1 MLFDTP
7 IESLPATSPVTI
19 HRFKTLGINT
29 YSDLL
34 NYFPFRYEDYSLIT
48 PIARIQ
54 EGEVVTV
61 KGMIIHSKNEMTRR
75 GFRLQKITMQDES
88 GRLTLTWI
96 NQPYLIHI
104 LKEGMTIFVA
114 GEVVRFAGKI
124 SVQPNEWEL
133 AKEETI
139 HTNRIVPVYSEIR
152 GLSSKT
158 IREKI
163 FHVTSHLKNT
173 SEPLDNL
180 PNEVLKFNNI
190 VTQHDAYIGVHFPQS
205 KSHLIESRR
214 RLSFDE
220 LLSLH
225 MYSQMIRR
233 EWQQKKV
240 SHSFS
245 LDKKKEEM
253 VTSFIKTFP
262 FKLTDDQNASIKE
275 ITQDIMKAH
284 PMNRFLQGDVGS
296 GKTVVAATAAYISY
310 LNGFQTLIMAP
321 TEILAT
327 QHYQTIQRLFKTLPL
342 KIAIQTGSQKSMKS
356 EGGTFDIIIGTQ
368 ALLTS
373 SLTFD
378 RVGLVVIDE
387 QHRFGV
393 AQRSLLKEKGKEP
406 HLLTMTATPI
416 PRTLALTLYGDLDL
430 STITQM
436 PLGRLPIKTFL
447 VPLAKRTAAYAWIEK
462 KVKEEHVQVFIICPL
477 IEESESETLQ
487 TVKAAKKEYEHLKN
501 EVFNGLRVSLLHGK
515 LKPREKEQIMKEF
528 SEGKTDILVSTSV
541 VEVGIDIPNATIMII
556 EGAERF
562 GLAQLHQLRGRI
574 GRGKLQSYCYL
585 FSEMLDETKLK
596 RLQFF
601 AGTNNGVKLAEYDL
615 GQRGAGNIFGTKQHG
630 YLKLK
635 IASLS
640 DIPLM
645 QQTKH
650 AALYILEKYP
660 HLYSQSML
668 QNQIEK
674 VKIANN

>member
-1 MLFDTP
+1 MLLDTP
-7 IESLPATSPVTI
+7 IESLPATSPVTL
-19 HRFKTLGINT
+19 HRFKTLGIDT

-34 NYFPFRYEDYSLIT
+34 NYFPFRYENYSFIT
-48 PIARIQ
+48 PITRIQ
-54 EGEVVTV
+54 EGEVVTI
-61 KGMIIHSKNEMTRR
+61 KGMIIQSKNEITKR
-75 GFRLQKITMQDES
+75 GFRLQKITIQDES
-88 GRLTLTWI
+88 ARLTLTWI

-114 GEVVRFAGKI
+114 GDVVRFAGKI
-124 SVQPNEWEL
+124 TLQPHEWEL

-158 IREKI
+158 IREKV
-163 FHVTSHLKNT
+163 FHVILHLRNT
-173 SEPLDNL
+173 AEPHDQM
-180 PNEVLKFNNI
+180 PGEVVKFNNI
-190 VTQHDAYIGVHFPQS
+190 LSQHEAYIGVHFPKS
-205 KSHLIESRR
+205 KTHLAESRR

-220 LLSLH
+220 LLGLH
-225 MYSQMIRR
+225 MYSQMVRR
-233 EWQQKKV
+233 EWQKKNV
-240 SHSFS
+240 KHPFIINEDRG
-245 LDKKKEEM
+245 LKID
-253 VTSFIKTFP
+253 SFIKTLP
-262 FKLTDDQNASIKE
+262 FELTGDQKISIDE
-275 ITQDIMKAH
+275 IRKDLLKTH

-296 GKTVVAATAAYISY
+296 GKTVVAAVAAYVSY
-310 LNGFQTLIMAP
+310 LNGYQTLIMAP

-327 QHYQTIQRLFKTLPL
+327 QHYHTVQKLFKSLPL
-342 KIAIQTGSQKSMKS
+342 KIAIQTGSQKSMKK
-356 EGGTFDIIIGTQ
+356 GDTYDIIIGTQ

-373 SLTFD
+373 SLAFD
-378 RVGLVVIDE
+378 KVGLVVIDE

-447 VPLAKRTAAYAWIEK
+447 VPLTKRAAAYNWIEK

-477 IEESESETLQ
+477 IEESESETLF
-487 TVKAAKKEYEHLKN
+487 TVRAAKKEYEHLKN
-501 EVFNGLRVSLLHGK
+501 EVFKGLNVSLLHGK
-515 LKPREKEQIMKEF
+515 LKPREKELIMKKF
-528 SEGKTDILVSTSV
+528 LEGKTDILVSTSV

-562 GLAQLHQLRGRI
+562 GLAQLHQLRGRV
-574 GRGKLQSYCYL
+574 GRGNVQSYCYL
-585 FSEMLDETKLK
+585 FSEIQDESKLN
-596 RLQFF
+596 RLHFF
-601 AGTNNGVKLAEYDL
+601 AETSNGVKLAEYDL

-640 DIPLM
+640 DIGLM
-645 QQTKH
+645 KQAKN
-650 AALYILEKYP
+650 AAIYILEKYP
-660 HLYSQSML
+660 HLFSLSSM
-668 QNQIEK
+668 QKQIES

>member
-1 MLFDTP
+1 MLLDTP
-7 IESLPATSPVTI
+7 IESLPATSPVTL
-19 HRFKTLGINT
+19 HRFKTLDINT
-29 YSDLL
+29 YFDLL

-61 KGMIIHSKNEMTRR
+61 KGMIIQSKNEITKR
-75 GFRLQKITMQDES
+75 GFRLQKITIQDES
-88 GRLTLTWI
+88 ARLTLTWI
-96 NQPYLIHI
+96 NQPYLVHV
-104 LKEGMTIFVA
+104 LKEGMSIYVA

-124 SVQPNEWEL
+124 SLQPNEWEL

-139 HTNRIVPVYSEIR
+139 HTNRIIPIYSEIR

-158 IREKI
+158 IREKM
-163 FHVTSHLKNT
+163 FHIISHLKNT
-173 SEPLDNL
+173 GEPLDHL
-180 PNEVLKFNNI
+180 PGEVIKFNN
-190 VTQHDAYIGVHFPQS
+190 VLTQHEAYRGVHFPQS
-205 KSHLIESRR
+205 KDHLIQSRR

-225 MYSQMIRR
+225 MYSQMVRR
-233 EWQQKKV
+233 EWQKKNV
-240 SHSFS
+240 KHPFVIDEVRE
-245 LDKKKEEM
+245 LKID
-253 VTSFIKTFP
+253 SFIKALP
-262 FKLTDDQNASIKE
+262 FELTGDQKISIDE
-275 ITQDIMKAH
+275 IKQDLLKSH

-296 GKTVVAATAAYISY
+296 GKTVVAAVAAYISY
-310 LNGFQTLIMAP
+310 LNGYQTLIMAP
-321 TEILAT
+321 TEILAS
-327 QHYQTIQRLFKTLPL
+327 QHYQTIQKLFRLLPL
-342 KIAIQTGSQKSMKS
+342 KVAIQTSSQKSMKK
-356 EGGTFDIIIGTQ
+356 GQIYDIIIGTQ

-378 RVGLVVIDE
+378 KVGLVVIDE

-436 PLGRLPIKTFL
+436 PLGRLPIRTFL
-447 VPLAKRTAAYAWIEK
+447 VPLEKRTAAYAWIGK
-462 KVKEEHVQVFIICPL
+462 QVKEEKTQVFIICPL

-487 TVKAAKKEYEHLKN
+487 TVKAAKKEFEYLKN
-501 EVFNGLRVSLLHGK
+501 VIFKDLNVSLLHGK
-515 LKPREKEQIMKEF
+515 LKPREKEGIMKEF
-528 SEGKTDILVSTSV
+528 SAGKTDVLVSTSV
-541 VEVGIDIPNATIMII
+541 VEVGIDIPNASIMII

-574 GRGKLQSYCYL
+574 GRGSAQSYCYL
-585 FSEMLDETKLK
+585 FSEVQEESKVK
-596 RLQFF
+596 RLHFF
-601 AGTNNGVKLAEYDL
+601 ASTSNGVKLAEYDL

-635 IASLS
+635 IASLGNFE
-640 DIPLM
+640 LM
-645 QQTKH
+645 KQAKS

-660 HLYSQSML
+660 YLFSLSSIQK
-668 QNQIEK
+668 QIEE

>member
-1 MLFDTP
+1 METP
-7 IESLPATSPVTI
+7 IESLPATSPVTL

-29 YSDLL
+29 YFDLL
-34 NYFPFRYEDYSLIT
+34 NYFPFRHEDYSLIT
-48 PIARIQ
+48 PISRIQ

-61 KGMIIHSKNEMTRR
+61 KGVIIQSKNEITRR
-75 GFRLQKITMQDES
+75 GFRLQKITIQDES

-96 NQPYLIHI
+96 NQPYLIHV
-104 LKEGMTIFVA
+104 LKEGMTVFVA

-124 SVQPNEWEL
+124 SIQPDQWEV

-158 IREKI
+158 IREKV
-163 FHVTSHLKNT
+163 FHVVSHLKNT
-173 SEPLDNL
+173 DEPHDHM
-180 PNEVLKFNNI
+180 PGEVVKFNNI
-190 VTQHDAYIGVHFPQS
+190 LSLHQAYIGVHFPES
-205 KSHLIESRR
+205 KTHLIASRK
-214 RLSFDE
+214 RLGFDE

-225 MYSQMIRR
+225 LYSQMTRR
-233 EWQQKKV
+233 EWQQKKAT
-240 SHSFS
+240 HHFL
-245 LDKKKEEM
+245 LDNKKKLLIEK
-253 VTSFIKTFP
+253 FINSLP
-262 FKLTDDQNASIKE
+262 FELTDDQKTSIDE
-275 ITQDIMKAH
+275 IKLDLLKTH

-296 GKTVVAATAAYISY
+296 GKTVVAAIAAYLSY

-327 QHYQTIQRLFKTLPL
+327 QHYQTIQKLFKSLPL
-342 KIAIQTGSQKSMKS
+342 KIAIQTGSHKSMKK
-356 EGGTFDIIIGTQ
+356 GGVYDIIIGTQ

-378 RVGLVVIDE
+378 KVGLVVIDE

-447 VPLAKRTAAYAWIEK
+447 VPLAKRMAAYTWIEK
-462 KVKEEHVQVFIICPL
+462 KVREEKVQVFIICPL

-501 EVFNGLRVSLLHGK
+501 EVFKNLKVSLLHGK
-515 LKPREKEQIMKEF
+515 LKPREKELVMKEF
-528 SEGKTDILVSTSV
+528 SDGKTDILVSTSV
-541 VEVGIDIPNATIMII
+541 VEVGIDIPNASIMII

-574 GRGKLQSYCYL
+574 GRGTVQSYCYL
-585 FSEMLDETKLK
+585 FSEIQDESKLK
-596 RLQFF
+596 RLHFF

-615 GQRGAGNIFGTKQHG
+615 GQRGSGNIFGTKQHG

-640 DIPLM
+640 DIELM
-645 QQTKH
+645 RQAKS
-650 AALYILEKYP
+650 AAKYILEKYP
-660 HLYSQSML
+660 HLFSLSTMQK
-668 QNQIEK
+668 QIEE
-674 VKIANN
+674 VRIANN

>member
-1 MLFDTP
+1 MLLDTP

-19 HRFKTLGINT
+19 HRFKTLSINT

-54 EGEVVTV
+54 EGEIVTV
-61 KGMIIHSKNEMTRR
+61 KGMIIQSKNEITRR
-75 GFRLQKITMQDES
+75 GFRLQKITIQDES
-88 GRLTLTWI
+88 ARLTLTWI
-96 NQPYLIHI
+96 NQPYLIHV
-104 LKEGMTIFVA
+104 LKEGMTVFVA

-124 SVQPNEWEL
+124 TLQPSEWEL
-133 AKEETI
+133 TKDETI
-139 HTNRIVPVYSEIR
+139 HTNRIVPIYSEIR

-158 IREKI
+158 IREKV
-163 FHVTSHLKNT
+163 FHIISHLKNT
-173 SEPLDNL
+173 GEPHDQM
-180 PNEVLKFNNI
+180 PDEVIKFNNI
-190 VTQHDAYIGVHFPQS
+190 LLLHQAYMGVHFPES
-205 KSHLIESRR
+205 KTHLVASRR
-214 RLSFDE
+214 RLGFDE

-225 MYSQMIRR
+225 LYSQMTRK
-233 EWQQKKV
+233 EWQQKKAT
-240 SHSFS
+240 HHF
-245 LDKKKEEM
+245 LLDDKKKLLIEK
-253 VTSFIKTFP
+253 FINSLP
-262 FKLTDDQNASIKE
+262 FKLTDDQKTSIDE
-275 ITQDIMKAH
+275 IKHDLLKTH

-296 GKTVVAATAAYISY
+296 GKTVVAAIAAYISY

-327 QHYQTIQRLFKTLPL
+327 QHYQTIQKLFKSLPL
-342 KIAIQTGSQKSMKS
+342 KIAIQTGSQKSMKK
-356 EGGTFDIIIGTQ
+356 GAVYDIIIGTQ

-436 PLGRLPIKTFL
+436 PLGRLSIKAFL

-487 TVKAAKKEYEHLKN
+487 TVKAAKKEFEHLKN
-501 EVFNGLRVSLLHGK
+501 EVFKNLKVSLLHGK
-515 LKPREKEQIMKEF
+515 LKPREKELIMKEF
-528 SEGKTDILVSTSV
+528 SEGRTDILVSTSV

-574 GRGKLQSYCYL
+574 GRGSVQSYCYL
-585 FSEMLDETKLK
+585 FSEIQDESKLK
-596 RLQFF
+596 RLHFF
-601 AGTNNGVKLAEYDL
+601 SATNNGVKLAEYDL
-615 GQRGAGNIFGTKQHG
+615 GLRGAGNIFGTKQHG

-640 DIPLM
+640 DIELM
-645 QQTKH
+645 KQAKN

-660 HLYSQSML
+660 HLFSLSEMQKHVEE
-668 QNQIEK
+668 I
-674 VKIANN
+674 KIANN

>member
-1 MLFDTP
+1 MLLDTP
-7 IESLPATSPVTI
+7 IEALPTTSPVTI
-19 HRFKTLGINT
+19 SRFKTLCINT

-61 KGMIIHSKNEMTRR
+61 KGMIVQSKNEMTRR
-75 GFRLQKITMQDES
+75 GFRLQKITIQDES
-88 GRLTLTWI
+88 ARLTITWI

-124 SVQPNEWEL
+124 SIQPHEWEL

-158 IREKI
+158 IREKL
-163 FHVTSHLKNT
+163 FHIITHLKNT
-173 SEPLDNL
+173 SEPIDQL
-180 PNEVLKFNNI
+180 PREVLEFNH
-190 VTQHDAYIGVHFPQS
+190 VLTQHEAYIGVHFPKS
-205 KSHLIESRR
+205 KNHLIESRR
-214 RLSFDE
+214 SLSFDE
-220 LLSLH
+220 LLGLH
-225 MYSQMIRR
+225 IYSQMVRR
-233 EWQQKKV
+233 EWQRKNVK
-240 SHSFS
+240 HP
-245 LDKKKEEM
+245 
-253 VTSFIKTFP
+253 FIIDEGRRLKIDEFINALP
-262 FKLTDDQNASIKE
+262 FELTGDQIVAIDE
-275 ITQDIMKAH
+275 IRQDLLKRH

-296 GKTVVAATAAYISY
+296 GKTVVAAVASYISY

-327 QHYQTIQRLFKTLPL
+327 QHYQTIKKLFNSFPL
-342 KIAIQTGSQKSMKS
+342 KIAIQTGSQKSMKK
-356 EGGTFDIIIGTQ
+356 GDKYDIIIGTQ

-378 RVGLVVIDE
+378 KVGLVVIDE

-447 VPLAKRTAAYAWIEK
+447 VPLEKRTAAYSWIQK
-462 KVKEEHVQVFIICPL
+462 KVKEERVQVFIICPL
-477 IEESESETLQ
+477 IEESESETLL
-487 TVKAAKKEYEHLKN
+487 TVKAAKKEFEHLKN
-501 EVFNGLRVSLLHGK
+501 DVFKDLTVSLLHGK
-515 LKPREKEQIMKEF
+515 LKPREKELIMKEF

-574 GRGKLQSYCYL
+574 GRGSAQSYCYL
-585 FSEMLDETKLK
+585 FSEIREEDKLK
-596 RLQFF
+596 RLHFF
-601 AGTNNGVKLAEYDL
+601 AATNNGVKLAEYDL

-640 DIPLM
+640 DVQLM
-645 QQTKH
+645 KQAKG

-660 HLYSQSML
+660 HLFSLSSIQK
-668 QNQIEK
+668 QVEEAR
-674 VKIANN
+674 IANN

>member
-1 MLFDTP
+1 MLLETP

-19 HRFKTLGINT
+19 HRFKTLGINA
-29 YSDLL
+29 YADLL

-61 KGMIIHSKNEMTRR
+61 KGMITQSKNEITRR
-75 GFRLQKITMQDES
+75 GFRLQKITIQDES

-96 NQPYLIHI
+96 NQPYLIHV

-124 SVQPNEWEL
+124 SLQPNEWEL
-133 AKEETI
+133 AREETI

-158 IREKI
+158 IREKV
-163 FHVTSHLKNT
+163 FHIITHLKNT
-173 SEPLDNL
+173 SEPLDQL
-180 PNEVLKFNNI
+180 PPEVMKFNNI
-190 VTQHDAYIGVHFPQS
+190 LTQHDAYMGAHFPLS
-205 KSHLIESRR
+205 KNHLIESRR

-220 LLSLH
+220 LLGLH
-225 MYSQMIRR
+225 MYSQMVRR
-233 EWQQKKV
+233 EWQKKNV
-240 SHSFS
+240 KHPFIIDE
-245 LDKKKEEM
+245 DKRLKID
-253 VTSFIKTFP
+253 SFIKTLP
-262 FKLTDDQNASIKE
+262 FELTRDQIISIDE
-275 ITQDIMKAH
+275 IKQDLLKTH

-296 GKTVVAATAAYISY
+296 GKTVVAAVAAYISY

-327 QHYQTIQRLFKTLPL
+327 QHYHTIQKLFKSLPL
-342 KIAIQTGSQKSMKS
+342 KIAIQTGSQKSMKKK
-356 EGGTFDIIIGTQ
+356 GDTFNIVIGTQ

-373 SLTFD
+373 SLTFEK
-378 RVGLVVIDE
+378 VGLVIIDE

-447 VPLAKRTAAYAWIEK
+447 VPLTKRIAAYVWIDK
-462 KVKEEHVQVFIICPL
+462 KVKEERVQVFIICPL
-477 IEESESETLQ
+477 IEESESETLL
-487 TVKAAKKEYEHLKN
+487 TVKAAKKEFEHLKN
-501 EVFNGLRVSLLHGK
+501 DVFKDLNVSLLHGK
-515 LKPREKEQIMKEF
+515 LKPKEKELIMKEF
-528 SEGKTDILVSTSV
+528 SEGKIDVLVSTSV

-574 GRGKLQSYCYL
+574 GRGSAQSYCYL
-585 FSEMLDETKLK
+585 FSEIQDETKLK
-596 RLQFF
+596 RLHFF
-601 AGTNNGVKLAEYDL
+601 ASTTNGVKLAEYDL

-640 DIPLM
+640 DIELM
-645 QQTKH
+645 KQAKN

-660 HLYSQSML
+660 HLFSLSSIQK
-668 QNQIEK
+668 QIEEA
-674 VKIANN
+674 KIANN

>member
-1 MLFDTP
+1 MLLDTP

-19 HRFKTLGINT
+19 HRFKTLGINN

-48 PIARIQ
+48 PISRIQ

-61 KGMIIHSKNEMTRR
+61 KGMIIQSKNEITKR
-75 GFRLQKITMQDES
+75 GFRLQKITIQDES
-88 GRLTLTWI
+88 ARLTLTWI
-96 NQPYLIHI
+96 NQPYLIHV
-104 LKEGMTIFVA
+104 LKEGMSIYVA

-124 SVQPNEWEL
+124 SIQPNEWEL

-158 IREKI
+158 IREKVY
-163 FHVTSHLKNT
+163 HVISHLRNT
-173 SEPLDNL
+173 AEPNDQMPSE
-180 PNEVLKFNNI
+180 VVKFNNI
-190 VTQHDAYIGVHFPQS
+190 LSQHEAYIGVHFPKS
-205 KSHLIESRR
+205 KAHLSESRR

-225 MYSQMIRR
+225 LYSQMTRR
-233 EWQQKKV
+233 EWQLKKAT
-240 SHSFS
+240 HRLL
-245 LDKKKEEM
+245 LDKNKEQLIAKFIAGLPFELTEDQK
-253 VTSFIKTFP
+253 TSINEIK
-262 FKLTDDQNASIKE
+262 
-275 ITQDIMKAH
+275 QDLVKTH

-296 GKTVVAATAAYISY
+296 GKTVVAAVAAYLSY

-321 TEILAT
+321 TEILAI
-327 QHYQTIQRLFKTLPL
+327 QHYQTIQKLFKSLPL
-342 KIAIQTGSQKSMKS
+342 KIAIQTGSQKSMKK
-356 EGGTFDIIIGTQ
+356 GAVYDTIIGTQ

-373 SLTFD
+373 SLTFNK
-378 RVGLVVIDE
+378 VGLVVIDE

-447 VPLAKRTAAYAWIEK
+447 VPLIKRAAAYAWIEK
-462 KVKEEHVQVFIICPL
+462 KVKEERVQVFIICPL

-501 EVFNGLRVSLLHGK
+501 EVFKGLSVSLLHGK
-515 LKPREKEQIMKEF
+515 LKPREKELIMKEF

-585 FSEMLDETKLK
+585 FSEIQDESKLK
-596 RLQFF
+596 RLHFF
-601 AGTNNGVKLAEYDL
+601 ASTTNGVKLAEYDL

-640 DIPLM
+640 DMELM
-645 QQTKH
+645 RQAKN
-650 AALYILEKYP
+650 AAIYILEKYP
-660 HLYSQSML
+660 HLYSLSSM
-668 QNQIEK
+668 QKQIEE

>member
-1 MLFDTP
+1 MLLDTP

-19 HRFKTLGINT
+19 HRFKTLAINT

-61 KGMIIHSKNEMTRR
+61 KGLIIQSKNEITKR
-75 GFRLQKITMQDES
+75 GFRLQKITIQDES
-88 GRLTLTWI
+88 ARLTLTWI

-124 SVQPNEWEL
+124 TLQPNEWEL
-133 AKEETI
+133 AKDETI

-158 IREKI
+158 IREKM
-163 FHVTSHLKNT
+163 FHIITHLKNT
-173 SEPLDNL
+173 SEPVDHL
-180 PNEVLKFNNI
+180 PTEVLKFNTI
-190 VTQHDAYIGVHFPQS
+190 SSQHEAYMGVHFPRS
-205 KSHLIESRR
+205 KAHLIESRR

-220 LLSLH
+220 LLGLH
-225 MYSQMIRR
+225 MYSQMVRR
-233 EWQQKKV
+233 EWQKKNV
-240 SHSFS
+240 KHPFIIDEDRR
-245 LDKKKEEM
+245 LKID
-253 VTSFIKTFP
+253 SFIKSLP
-262 FKLTDDQNASIKE
+262 FELTGDQVISIDE
-275 ITQDIMKAH
+275 IKQDLLMTH

-296 GKTVVAATAAYISY
+296 GKTVVAAVAAYTSY

-327 QHYQTIQRLFKTLPL
+327 QHFQTVQKLFKSLPL
-342 KIAIQTGSQKSMKS
+342 KVAIQTGSQKSMKK
-356 EGGTFDIIIGTQ
+356 GQVYDIIIGTQ

-378 RVGLVVIDE
+378 KVGLVVIDE

-430 STITQM
+430 TTITQM
-436 PLGRLPIKTFL
+436 PLGRLPVKTFL
-447 VPLAKRTAAYAWIEK
+447 VSLTKRSAAYVWIDK
-462 KVKEEHVQVFIICPL
+462 KVKEERVQVFIICPL
-477 IEESESETLQ
+477 IEESESETLL

-501 EVFNGLRVSLLHGK
+501 EIFKSLRVALLHGK
-515 LKPREKEQIMKEF
+515 LKPREKELIMKEF
-528 SEGKTDILVSTSV
+528 SEGKIDILVSTSV

-574 GRGKLQSYCYL
+574 GRGSVQSYCYL
-585 FSEMLDETKLK
+585 FSEMQDESKLK
-596 RLQFF
+596 RLHFF
-601 AGTNNGVKLAEYDL
+601 AATSNGVRLAEYDL
-615 GQRGAGNIFGTKQHG
+615 GLRGAGNIFGTKQHG
-630 YLKLK
+630 YLRLK
-635 IASLS
+635 IASLG
-640 DIPLM
+640 DIELM
-645 QQTKH
+645 KQAKN
-650 AALYILEKYP
+650 AAQYILEKYP
-660 HLYSQSML
+660 HLYSQAVL
-668 QNQIEK
+668 QSQIEGA
-674 VKIANN
+674 KIANN